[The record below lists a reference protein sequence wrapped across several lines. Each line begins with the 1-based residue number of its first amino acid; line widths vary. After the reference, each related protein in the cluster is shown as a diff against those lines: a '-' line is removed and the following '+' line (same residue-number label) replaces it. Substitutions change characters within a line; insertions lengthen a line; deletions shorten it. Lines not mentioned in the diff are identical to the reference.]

1 MSANET
7 THEAIVIGAGI
18 AGLAAAR
25 DIARLGV
32 SVALVDSGYLGGLVV
47 NVGALE
53 GQEAFEGQSGADVVN
68 GMLGEALESGAD
80 YQMDD
85 VAALEAIDG
94 GWKLPTL
101 EISAP
106 KIILATGADLRRL
119 GVPGEEE
126 LMGRGV
132 SQCAFCDGGL
142 YREKDVIVIGGGDA
156 AFQEALHLAEMCGVV
171 TIVMRR
177 TTPRARSAFVEKANA
192 LGNINIRTNTDVRE
206 IVGETGVDVV
216 RLYDQ
221 ALDQE
226 TVEPF
231 AAIFPFIGVAPQ
243 TRLAGPDLER
253 DAEGALIVDAMM
265 RTKTP
270 NFFAIGATRAG
281 YGGQVPDALADA
293 AAVASGFSQPS

>member
-1 MSANET
+1 LSANET
-7 THEAIVIGAGI
+7 THEAIVIGAGV

-32 SVALVDSGYLGGLVV
+32 SVALVDSGYLGGLLI
-47 NVGALE
+47 NVGALD
-53 GQEAFEGQSGADVVN
+53 GQAAFEGQSGADVVN
-68 GMLGEALESGAD
+68 DMLGEVLESGAD
-80 YQMDD
+80 YQMDE
-85 VAALEAIDG
+85 VAALEA
-94 GWKLPTL
+94 
-101 EISAP
+101 
-106 KIILATGADLRRL
+106 IILATGADLRRL

-142 YREKDVIVIGGGDA
+142 YRDKDVIVIGGGDA
-156 AFQEALHLAEMCGVV
+156 AFQEALHLADMCGVV
-171 TIVMRR
+171 TIAMRGAA
-177 TTPRARSAFVEKANA
+177 PRARTIFVEKANA
-192 LGNINIRTNTDVRE
+192 AGNIKLRTNTDVRE
-206 IVGETGVDVV
+206 IVGETGVDAV
-216 RLYDQ
+216 RLYNQ

-253 DAEGALIVDAMM
+253 DADGALIVDAMM
-265 RTKTP
+265 RTKTA
-270 NFFAIGATRAG
+270 NLFAIGAARAG